1 MPACGDS
8 PSVGLGTIEP
18 NELVRRAHGGCADA
32 FAELAKRFR
41 PRLLNLL
48 CHQMGAAHS
57 DAEDIAQESLARAFQ
72 HLDRFDHRYR
82 FSTWLYTIAIRL
94 ARDHVRSARRRP
106 RHVALDE
113 AHSRSNEPEIT
124 ERAQRQETIDNLW
137 QTARG
142 LLTDSQYT
150 AMWLR
155 YAEDLSPAEIAQVMR
170 KTRIGVRVLL
180 HRGRSKLIAEIAR
193 RGSANP
199 AHGRQ
204 PEEGG

>member
-1 MPACGDS
+1 M
-8 PSVGLGTIEP
+8 EP
-18 NELVRRAHGGCADA
+18 NELVRRAHAGCADA

-48 CHQMGAAHS
+48 SHQMGAPQP

-72 HLDRFDHRYR
+72 HLDRFDDRYR

-94 ARDHVRSARRRP
+94 ARDHSRSARRRP
-106 RHVALDE
+106 RHVPLDE
-113 AHSRSNEPEIT
+113 ARSRSSEPEIA

-142 LLTDSQYT
+142 VLSDSQYT

-155 YAEDLSPAEIAQVMR
+155 YAEDLSPVEIAQVMR

-180 HRGRSKLIAEIAR
+180 HRGRAKLIAEIAR
-193 RGSANP
+193 RDSAD
-199 AHGRQ
+199 AARVRQ
-204 PEEGG
+204 PEAGD